1 MARKSYNQP
10 RNQVTGLTELYV
22 SLGTMSGGAQLE
34 CALMPTEFL
43 ACGGQEPESAA
54 AEQII
59 T

>member
-1 MARKSYNQP
+1 
-10 RNQVTGLTELYV
+10 VTGSTELYV
-22 SLGTMSGGAQLE
+22 SLGTMSGGAQLK
-34 CALMPTEFL
+34 CAPMPTEFL